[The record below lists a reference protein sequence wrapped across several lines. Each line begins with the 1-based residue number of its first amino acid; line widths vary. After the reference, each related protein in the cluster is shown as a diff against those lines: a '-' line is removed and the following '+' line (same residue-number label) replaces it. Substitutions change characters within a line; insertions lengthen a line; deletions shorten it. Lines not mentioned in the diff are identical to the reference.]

1 LGNIEDI
8 KKAIKEKK
16 IIIGTDRTIK
26 ALKLGKAE
34 KVFLTSNCPE
44 GVKEDIEH
52 YGRLG
57 NVKIIKLKQ
66 PNDEL
71 GTLCKKPFPIS
82 VLSFK
87 K

>member
-1 LGNIEDI
+1 MGNIEDI